1 VGFIKVTGNI
11 VLIDC
16 VAITSSE
23 SEIVMKLHDIVT
35 RNTAHI
41 HLCAFYVQIQT
52 IYPYCT
58 PLGKTLVTNRRG
70 HPNFILYRLI

>member
-16 VAITSSE
+16 VAMISSE

-35 RNTAHI
+35 TNTVHTSMCI
-41 HLCAFYVQIQT
+41 LCKTKPYTCISLLYPSWETPVNALT
-52 IYPYCT
+52 ISP
-58 PLGKTLVTNRRG
+58 
-70 HPNFILYRLI
+70 